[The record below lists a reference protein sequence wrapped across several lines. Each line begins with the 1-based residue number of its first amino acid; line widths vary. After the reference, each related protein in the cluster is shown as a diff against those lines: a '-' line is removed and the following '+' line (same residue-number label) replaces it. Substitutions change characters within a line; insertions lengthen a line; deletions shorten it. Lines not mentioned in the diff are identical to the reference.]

1 MTTHERRFRTGALTA
16 CRALLA
22 AVLASALALPA
33 SAFADVRK
41 ADVVCGETVE
51 ARGLSVAQCP
61 NIDAEYALVMGSDGT
76 VYFERNAT
84 GATKIASITK
94 IMTAVVAIDA
104 VGDDARDVTVTVS
117 ENAAT
122 VGESSAGL
130 SEGDTMDFESAVKA
144 LMVPSGNDA
153 AVALA
158 ESLGDRC
165 ACSDESLSGYDRFV
179 QAMNDKAAQ
188 LGCTDTVFENP
199 HGLDFGEFEGDLH
212 SCALDVAKITQH
224 AMSNDLFRSI
234 VSGGSTTITVTHEDG
249 TTGDILLETTD
260 EFLDLYEYACGV
272 KTGVTE
278 YAGPSFVGAANKDG
292 RELYAV
298 AIGSS
303 SEAQRFV
310 DAQELC
316 EWVYEHE
323 ISYPLAASDEVMP
336 VNLGGEQVEAPVVA
350 RVAHQDWID
359 RTVAATLSDPDATAT
374 IFDLNGNVS
383 QSVEYGKLTGNVH
396 VGDKVGTI
404 TFKQRNNVVAE
415 YDLVACEDVYA
426 PTFLE
431 GVKIWWTRLFN
442 GFTGTSRVA
451 ESVTL
456 NELPYVIDKT
466 SNSQ

>member
-1 MTTHERRFRTGALTA
+1 MATQEKHNRNGMSFLARS
-16 CRALLA
+16 LLSA
-22 AVLASALALPA
+22 ALAIALVLPA
-33 SAFADVRK
+33 TAFADVRK

-61 NIDAEYALVMGSDGT
+61 NIDAEYALVMGADGT
-76 VYFERNAT
+76 VYFERNAIT
-84 GATKIASITK
+84 ATKIASITK
-94 IMTAVVAIDA
+94 IMTAIVALDA
-104 VGDDARDVTVTVS
+104 VGSDSNGVVVTVS

-130 SEGDTMDFESAVKA
+130 AEGDTMDFESALKA

-165 ACSDESLSGYDRFV
+165 ASSNESLSGYDRFV
-179 QAMNDKAAQ
+179 QAMNDKAAA
-188 LGCTDTVFENP
+188 LGCTDTLFTNP

-224 AMSNDLFRSI
+224 AMTNDLFRSI
-234 VSGGSTTITVTHEDG
+234 VSGGSTAITVTHADG
-249 TTGDILLETTD
+249 TVGEVFLETTD
-260 EFLDLYEYACGV
+260 EFLELYEYACGV

-310 DAQELC
+310 DCQQLC

-323 ISYPLAASDEVMP
+323 ISYPLATSDEMMRANVS
-336 VNLGGEQVEAPVVA
+336 GEQAEVPVVA

-359 RTVAATLSDPDATAT
+359 RTVAATLSDPDAAVT

-383 QSVEYGKLTGNVH
+383 QSVTYDNLTGNVH

-404 TFKQRNNVVAE
+404 TFKQRNNVIAE

-426 PTFLE
+426 PTFIE

-442 GFTGTSRVA
+442 GFTGKPKVA

-466 SNSQ
+466 SNTQ